1 MKTNPNSDHLEVE
14 ALELNS
20 VPNTMTC
27 DFIQTLVNNY
37 RNNHLAFVKDRL
49 GIDDA
54 HSIHF
59 DLATLK
65 KFISDIENETQK
77 TNPNVT
83 DQDLGIRFYYAAYPK
98 EDNWDIMNDTPI
110 GKEYAERHTLVLV
123 PTMKEQDE
131 NGEMLSYDFNPMSS
145 TSNNGEILA
154 MASAR
159 NGGLQGDVICQN
171 HGNLIPPDSPKTE
184 SF

>member
-1 MKTNPNSDHLEVE
+1 MKTKTNLDVE
-14 ALELNS
+14 TLELNS

-27 DFIQTLVNNY
+27 EFIQTLVDNY
-37 RNNHLAFVKDRL
+37 RKNHLVFVKDRL

-65 KFISDIENETQK
+65 KFISDIENETLK
-77 TNPNVT
+77 NNPNVT
-83 DQDLGIRFYYAAYPK
+83 DQDLGIRFYYAAYPTV
-98 EDNWDIMNDTPI
+98 DNWSIMENTPI
-110 GKEYAERHTLVLV
+110 GTEYAERHTLVLV
-123 PTMKEQDE
+123 PTMKQEDE
-131 NGEMLSYDFNPMSS
+131 NGEMLSYDFNPLS
-145 TSNNGEILA
+145 TSGEGEFLA

-159 NGGLQGDVICQN
+159 NSGLQGDVISQN
-171 HGNLIPPDSPKTE
+171 HGNLIPPDNTVTE

>member
-1 MKTNPNSDHLEVE
+1 MKTNTNLDNLEVE

-20 VPNTMTC
+20 EPSTMTC
-27 DFIQTLVNNY
+27 DFIQTLVDNY
-37 RNNHLAFVKDRL
+37 RKNHLLAVKDQL

-65 KFISDIENETQK
+65 KFISDIETETLK
-77 TNPNVT
+77 NNPNVT
-83 DQDLGIRFYYAAYPK
+83 DQDLGIRFYYAAYPTVN
-98 EDNWDIMNDTPI
+98 NWSIMANTPI
-110 GKEYAERHTLVLV
+110 GTEYAEKHTLVLV
-123 PTMKEQDE
+123 PTMKTEDE
-131 NGEMLSYDFNPMSS
+131 EGEMLSYDFNPLS
-145 TSNNGEILA
+145 TTGEGEFLA

-159 NGGLQGDVICQN
+159 TSNLAGNVICQN

>member
-1 MKTNPNSDHLEVE
+1 MKTKTNLDVE
-14 ALELNS
+14 TLELNS

-27 DFIQTLVNNY
+27 EFIQTLVDNY
-37 RNNHLAFVKDRL
+37 RKNHLVFVKDKL

-65 KFISDIENETQK
+65 KFISDIENETLK
-77 TNPNVT
+77 NNPNVT
-83 DQDLGIRFYYAAYPK
+83 DQDLGIRFYYAAYPTV
-98 EDNWDIMNDTPI
+98 DNWSIMENTPI
-110 GKEYAERHTLVLV
+110 GTEYAERHTLVLV
-123 PTMKEQDE
+123 PTMKQEDE
-131 NGEMLSYDFNPMSS
+131 NGEMLSYDFNPLS
-145 TSNNGEILA
+145 TSGEGEFLA

-159 NGGLQGDVICQN
+159 DSGLQGDVICQN
-171 HGNLIPPDSPKTE
+171 HGNLVPPDSTKTE